1 MKTEV
6 YESPKF
12 EFEELRLA
20 ERVASKCWGTNYA
33 WYDVDGDK
41 VIDDNDIVLDIGK
54 ILGSNGCKG
63 SNAIEAINKI
73 LVSKGLQPLP
83 NNAVN
88 TDDTHIIIPES

>member
-63 SNAIEAINKI
+63 SNAIEAIKAPPRRY
-73 LVSKGLQPLP
+73 GLLLP
-83 NNAVN
+83 NGEIVLSEIAP
-88 TDDTHIIIPES
+88 IKG

>member
-33 WYDVDGDK
+33 WYDV
-41 VIDDNDIVLDIGK
+41 
-54 ILGSNGCKG
+54 
-63 SNAIEAINKI
+63 
-73 LVSKGLQPLP
+73 
-83 NNAVN
+83 
-88 TDDTHIIIPES
+88 